1 LHARAVQIT
10 LCRFSLFLG
19 ALVKHCLWIL
29 LGISLMPAADET
41 PVAIALHGG
50 AGTIER
56 GAMSEELEATYRA
69 FLDDAIIRGYEQLR
83 EGRAGLDV
91 VVNVIQL
98 MEDSPL
104 FNAGRGAVY
113 TWEGAHELDASI
125 MHGENLDAGA
135 VAGVSTV
142 KSPIALARAVM
153 EDSPHVMLASRGAEA
168 FALERGFDL
177 VSPEYFA
184 TERRREA
191 LEAYKANEQAGLKP
205 EADHKFGTVG
215 VVVLDQAGNLIAGTS
230 TGGMTGKRWGRIGD
244 SPVIGAGT
252 YADNRSCAVSAT
264 GHGEY
269 FIRHTVARDICARMQ
284 FGGATLDEAASTVV
298 MEELIEADGEGGIV
312 AVDPAG
318 RVALVFNTPGMYR
331 ASIDA
336 TGRKVV
342 GIYGEDETP

>member
-1 LHARAVQIT
+1 MM
-10 LCRFSLFLG
+10 SG
-19 ALVKHCLWIL
+19 
-29 LGISLMPAADET
+29 ADES

-56 GAMSEELEATYRA
+56 GAMSEELEATYHE
-69 FLDDAIIRGYEQLR
+69 FLDDAITSGYEQLR
-83 EGRAGLDV
+83 EGRSGLNV
-91 VVNVIQL
+91 VVTVIQM

-113 TWEGAHELDASI
+113 TWDGTHELDASI

-142 KSPIALARAVM
+142 QSPIALARAVM
-153 EDSPHVMLASRGAEA
+153 EDSPHVMLAGAGAET
-168 FALERGFDL
+168 FALEQGFDP
-177 VSPEYFA
+177 VPSGYFS
-184 TERRREA
+184 TNRRREA

-215 VVVLDQAGNLIAGTS
+215 VVVLDQAGNLVAGTS

-284 FGGATLDEAASTVV
+284 FGNATLAESTHITV
-298 MEELIEADGEGGIV
+298 MEELVKAGGEGGVV

-318 RVALVFNTPGMYR
+318 KVALVFNTPGMYR

-336 TGRKVV
+336 AGLKVV
-342 GIYGEDETP
+342 GIYGQDKP

>member
-1 LHARAVQIT
+1 M
-10 LCRFSLFLG
+10 
-19 ALVKHCLWIL
+19 
-29 LGISLMPAADET
+29 MPAADET

-177 VSPEYFA
+177 VSAEYFA

-284 FGGATLDEAASTVV
+284 FGGATLEKAASTVV
-298 MEELIEADGEGGIV
+298 MEELIKADGEGGIV

-318 RVALVFNTPGMYR
+318 RVALVFNTSGMYR

>member
-1 LHARAVQIT
+1 M
-10 LCRFSLFLG
+10 
-19 ALVKHCLWIL
+19 KHCFWIL
-29 LGISLMPAADET
+29 LGISMMSAADET

-56 GAMSEELEATYRA
+56 GVMSEELEATYRT
-69 FLDDAIIRGYEQLR
+69 FLDDAITRGYEQLL
-83 EGRAGLDV
+83 EGRPGLDV

-113 TWEGAHELDASI
+113 TWQGTHELDASI

-153 EDSPHVMLASRGAEA
+153 EDSPHVMLASRGAEV
-168 FALERGFDL
+168 FASEQGFDL

-215 VVVLDQAGNLIAGTS
+215 VVVLDQAGNLVAGTS

-284 FGGATLDEAASTVV
+284 FGGMTLEEASSAVI
-298 MEELIEADGEGGIV
+298 MEELVGANGEGGIV
-312 AVDPAG
+312 AVDTAG
-318 RVALVFNTPGMYR
+318 EVALVFNTPGMYR

-336 TGRKVV
+336 MGRKVV
-342 GIYGEDETP
+342 GIYGENETAQRNERKE

>member
-1 LHARAVQIT
+1 M
-10 LCRFSLFLG
+10 
-19 ALVKHCLWIL
+19 KHCFWLL
-29 LGISLMPAADET
+29 LGISMMSAANET

-69 FLDDAIIRGYEQLR
+69 FLDDAITRGYEQLL
-83 EGRAGLDV
+83 EGRSGLDV

-113 TWEGAHELDASI
+113 TWEGTHELDASI
-125 MHGENLDAGA
+125 MHGEHLDAGA

-153 EDSPHVMLASRGAEA
+153 EDSPHVMLASRGAEV
-168 FALERGFDL
+168 FASEQGFDL
-177 VSPEYFA
+177 VSPAYFA

-215 VVVLDQAGNLIAGTS
+215 VVVLDQAGNLVAGTS

-284 FGGATLDEAASTVV
+284 FGGMTLEEASSAVI
-298 MEELIEADGEGGIV
+298 MEELVAANGEGGIV

-318 RVALVFNTPGMYR
+318 EVALVFNTPGMYR

-336 TGRKVV
+336 MGRKVV
-342 GIYGEDETP
+342 GIYGENETAQHNERKK

>member
-1 LHARAVQIT
+1 MM
-10 LCRFSLFLG
+10 S
-19 ALVKHCLWIL
+19 
-29 LGISLMPAADET
+29 AAAET
-41 PVAIALHGG
+41 PVALALHGG

-56 GAMSEELEATYRA
+56 GAKSEELAATYRA
-69 FLDDAIIRGYEQLR
+69 FLDDAITRGYEQLR

-113 TWEGAHELDASI
+113 TWEGTHELDASI
-125 MHGENLDAGA
+125 MHGEHLDAGA

-153 EDSPHVMLASRGAEA
+153 EDSPHVMLASQGAEA
-168 FALERGFDL
+168 FALEQGFDP

-215 VVVLDQAGNLIAGTS
+215 VVVLDEAGNLVAGTS

-284 FGGATLDEAASTVV
+284 FGGATLEEAANTVV

-312 AVDPAG
+312 AVDPSG
-318 RVALVFNTPGMYR
+318 RVALVFNTSGMYR
-331 ASIDA
+331 ASVDA
-336 TGRKVV
+336 TGQKIV
-342 GIYGEDETP
+342 GIYGEDDSP

>member
-1 LHARAVQIT
+1 MM
-10 LCRFSLFLG
+10 S
-19 ALVKHCLWIL
+19 
-29 LGISLMPAADET
+29 AADET
-41 PVAIALHGG
+41 RVAIALHGG

-69 FLDDAIIRGYEQLR
+69 FLDDAITRGYEQLL
-83 EGRAGLDV
+83 EGRSGLDV

-104 FNAGRGAVY
+104 FNAGHGAVY
-113 TWEGAHELDASI
+113 TWEGTHELDASI
-125 MHGENLDAGA
+125 MHGEHLDAGA

-153 EDSPHVMLASRGAEA
+153 EDSPHVMLASRGAEV
-168 FALERGFDL
+168 FASEQGFDL

-215 VVVLDQAGNLIAGTS
+215 VVVLDQAGNLVAGTS

-284 FGGATLDEAASTVV
+284 FGGMTLEEAASAVI
-298 MEELIEADGEGGIV
+298 MEELVAANGEGGIV

-318 RVALVFNTPGMYR
+318 EVALVFNTPGMYR

-336 TGRKVV
+336 MGRKVV
-342 GIYGEDETP
+342 GIYGENETAQLNERKK

>member
-1 LHARAVQIT
+1 MM
-10 LCRFSLFLG
+10 S
-19 ALVKHCLWIL
+19 
-29 LGISLMPAADET
+29 AADET

-69 FLDDAIIRGYEQLR
+69 FLDDAITRGYEQLR

-113 TWEGAHELDASI
+113 TWEGTHELDASI
-125 MHGENLDAGA
+125 MHGEHLDAGA

-153 EDSPHVMLASRGAEA
+153 EDSPHVMLASQGAEA
-168 FALERGFDL
+168 FALEQGFDP

-215 VVVLDQAGNLIAGTS
+215 VVVLDEAGNLVAGTS

-284 FGGATLDEAASTVV
+284 FGGATLEEAANTVV

-312 AVDPAG
+312 AVDPSG
-318 RVALVFNTPGMYR
+318 RVALVFNTSGMYR
-331 ASIDA
+331 ASVDA
-336 TGRKVV
+336 TGQKIV
-342 GIYGEDETP
+342 GIYGEDDSP

>member
-1 LHARAVQIT
+1 M
-10 LCRFSLFLG
+10 
-19 ALVKHCLWIL
+19 KHCFWIL
-29 LGISLMPAADET
+29 LGISMMSAAHET

-56 GAMSEELEATYRA
+56 GVMSEELEATYRT
-69 FLDDAIIRGYEQLR
+69 FLDDAITRGYEQLL
-83 EGRAGLDV
+83 EGRPGLDV

-113 TWEGAHELDASI
+113 TWQGTHELDASI

-153 EDSPHVMLASRGAEA
+153 EDSPHVMLASRGAEV
-168 FALERGFDL
+168 FASEQGFDL

-191 LEAYKANEQAGLKP
+191 LDAYKANEQAGLKP

-215 VVVLDQAGNLIAGTS
+215 VVLLDQAGNLVAGTS

-284 FGGATLDEAASTVV
+284 FGGMTLEEASSAVI
-298 MEELIEADGEGGIV
+298 MEELVGANGEGGIV
-312 AVDPAG
+312 AVDTAG
-318 RVALVFNTPGMYR
+318 EVALVFNTPGMYR

-336 TGRKVV
+336 MGRKVV
-342 GIYGEDETP
+342 GIYGENETAQRNERKE

>member
-1 LHARAVQIT
+1 M
-10 LCRFSLFLG
+10 
-19 ALVKHCLWIL
+19 KHCFWIL
-29 LGISLMPAADET
+29 LGISMMSAADET

-69 FLDDAIIRGYEQLR
+69 FLDDAITRGYEQLL
-83 EGRAGLDV
+83 EGRSGLDV

-113 TWEGAHELDASI
+113 TWQGTHELDASI

-153 EDSPHVMLASRGAEA
+153 EDSPHVMLASRGAEV
-168 FALERGFDL
+168 FASEQGFDL

-191 LEAYKANEQAGLKP
+191 LEAYKANEHAGLKP

-215 VVVLDQAGNLIAGTS
+215 VVVLDQTGNLVAGTS

-284 FGGATLDEAASTVV
+284 FGGMTLEEASSAVI
-298 MEELIEADGEGGIV
+298 MEELVAAAGEGGIV

-318 RVALVFNTPGMYR
+318 EVALVFNTPGMYR

-336 TGRKVV
+336 MGRKVV
-342 GIYGEDETP
+342 GIYGENETAQRNERKE

>member
-1 LHARAVQIT
+1 
-10 LCRFSLFLG
+10 
-19 ALVKHCLWIL
+19 
-29 LGISLMPAADET
+29 M
-41 PVAIALHGG
+41 AIALHGG
-50 AGTIER
+50 AGAIER

-69 FLDDAIIRGYEQLR
+69 FLDDAITSGYEQLR
-83 EGRAGLDV
+83 EGRSGLDV

-113 TWEGAHELDASI
+113 SWDGTHELDASI

-142 KSPIALARAVM
+142 KSPIALARAVL

-168 FALERGFDL
+168 FASERGFDL

-191 LEAYKANEQAGLKP
+191 LKAYKANEQAGLKL
-205 EADHKFGTVG
+205 EADHKFGTAG
-215 VVVLDQAGNLIAGTS
+215 GVVLDQTGNLVAGTS

-269 FIRHTVARDICARMQ
+269 FIRHTVSRDICARMQ
-284 FGGATLDEAASTVV
+284 FGGVTLEEAAKTVV
-298 MEELIEADGEGGIV
+298 MEELVAAKGEGGIV

-318 RVALVFNTPGMYR
+318 RVELVFNTSGMYR

-336 TGRKVV
+336 AGHKVV
-342 GIYGEDETP
+342 GIYGEDEAP

>member
-1 LHARAVQIT
+1 M
-10 LCRFSLFLG
+10 
-19 ALVKHCLWIL
+19 KHCFWIL
-29 LGISLMPAADET
+29 LGISMMSAADET

-69 FLDDAIIRGYEQLR
+69 FLDDAITRGYEQLL
-83 EGRAGLDV
+83 EGRSGLDV

-113 TWEGAHELDASI
+113 TWEGTHELDASI

-153 EDSPHVMLASRGAEA
+153 EDSPHVMLASRGAEV
-168 FALERGFDL
+168 FASEQGFDL

-215 VVVLDQAGNLIAGTS
+215 VVVLDQAGNLVAGTS

-284 FGGATLDEAASTVV
+284 FGGMTLEEASSAVI
-298 MEELIEADGEGGIV
+298 MEELVAANGEGGIV

-318 RVALVFNTPGMYR
+318 EVALVFNTPGMYR

-336 TGRKVV
+336 MGRKVV
-342 GIYGEDETP
+342 GIYGENETAQHNERKK

>member
-1 LHARAVQIT
+1 M
-10 LCRFSLFLG
+10 
-19 ALVKHCLWIL
+19 KHCFWIL
-29 LGISLMPAADET
+29 LGISMMSAADET

-69 FLDDAIIRGYEQLR
+69 FLDDAITRGYEQLL
-83 EGRAGLDV
+83 EGRSGLDV

-113 TWEGAHELDASI
+113 TWEGTHELDASI

-153 EDSPHVMLASRGAEA
+153 EDSPHVMLASRGAEV
-168 FALERGFDL
+168 FASEQGFDL

-191 LEAYKANEQAGLKP
+191 LEAYKANEHAGLKP

-215 VVVLDQAGNLIAGTS
+215 VVVLDQTGNLVAGTS

-284 FGGATLDEAASTVV
+284 FGGMTLEEASSAVI
-298 MEELIEADGEGGIV
+298 MEELVAAAGEGGIV
-312 AVDPAG
+312 AVDPAVE
-318 RVALVFNTPGMYR
+318 VALVFNTPGMYR

-336 TGRKVV
+336 MGRKVV
-342 GIYGEDETP
+342 GIYGENETAQHNERKE

>member
-1 LHARAVQIT
+1 MM
-10 LCRFSLFLG
+10 S
-19 ALVKHCLWIL
+19 
-29 LGISLMPAADET
+29 AADET

-69 FLDDAIIRGYEQLR
+69 FLDDAITRGYEQLL
-83 EGRAGLDV
+83 EGRSGLDV

-113 TWEGAHELDASI
+113 TWEGTHELDASI
-125 MHGENLDAGA
+125 MHGEHLDAGA

-153 EDSPHVMLASRGAEA
+153 EDSPHVMLASRGAEV
-168 FALERGFDL
+168 FASEQGFDL

-215 VVVLDQAGNLIAGTS
+215 VVVLDQAGNLVAGTS

-284 FGGATLDEAASTVV
+284 FGGMTLEEASSAVIV
-298 MEELIEADGEGGIV
+298 EELVAANGEGGIV

-318 RVALVFNTPGMYR
+318 EVALVFNTPGMYR

-336 TGRKVV
+336 MGRKVV
-342 GIYGEDETP
+342 GIYGENETAQHNERKK

>member
-1 LHARAVQIT
+1 M
-10 LCRFSLFLG
+10 
-19 ALVKHCLWIL
+19 KHCLWIL
-29 LGISLMPAADET
+29 LGISMMSAANET

-69 FLDDAIIRGYEQLR
+69 FLDDAITRGYEELR
-83 EGRAGLDV
+83 EGRSGLDV
-91 VVNVIQL
+91 VVSVIQM

-113 TWEGAHELDASI
+113 TWEGTHELDASI
-125 MHGENLDAGA
+125 MHGDNLDAGA

-153 EDSPHVMLASRGAEA
+153 EDSPHVMLAGAGAEA
-168 FALERGFDL
+168 FALERGFDP
-177 VSPEYFA
+177 VPAEYFA
-184 TERRREA
+184 TERRRQA

-215 VVVLDQAGNLIAGTS
+215 VVVLDQTGNLVAGTS

-252 YADNRSCAVSAT
+252 YADNRGCAVSAT

-269 FIRHTVARDICARMQ
+269 FIRHTEARDICARMQ
-284 FGGATLDEAASTVV
+284 FGGVTLEEAASTVV
-298 MEELIEADGEGGIV
+298 MEELVAAAGEGGIV

-318 RVALVFNTPGMYR
+318 SVALVFNTPGMYR
-331 ASIDA
+331 ASINA
-336 TGRKVV
+336 AGRKVV
-342 GIYGEDETP
+342 AIYGEDETP

>member
-1 LHARAVQIT
+1 MKY
-10 LCRFSLFLG
+10 G
-19 ALVKHCLWIL
+19 LWIV
-29 LGISLMPAADET
+29 LGMSMMSVANES

-56 GAMSEELEATYRA
+56 GAMSTELEATYRE
-69 FLDDAIIRGYEQLR
+69 FLDDAITSGYEQLR
-83 EGRAGLDV
+83 EGRSGLDV
-91 VVNVIQL
+91 VVTVIQM

-113 TWEGAHELDASI
+113 TWEGTHELDASI

-142 KSPIALARAVM
+142 QSPIALARAVM
-153 EDSPHVMLASRGAEA
+153 EDSPHVMLAGAGAEA
-168 FALERGFDL
+168 FALEQGFDP

-184 TERRREA
+184 TERRRKA
-191 LEAYKANEQAGLKP
+191 LEAYKSNEQAGLNP

-215 VVVLDQAGNLIAGTS
+215 VVVLDQAGNLVAGNS
-230 TGGMTGKRWGRIGD
+230 TGGMTGKRRGRIGD

-284 FGGATLDEAASTVV
+284 FGDATLEEAAQITV
-298 MEELIEADGEGGIV
+298 MEELVKAGGEGGVV
-312 AVDPAG
+312 AADSAG
-318 RVALVFNTPGMYR
+318 KVALIFNTPGMYR

-336 TGRKVV
+336 AGLKVV
-342 GIYGEDETP
+342 GIYGDDKP